1 MNNIDLDGG
10 GGIIAKRYNEESN
23 LDCNFGGVGLGTD
36 GEKINL
42 TTVDN
47 LIINNIG
54 FIHCDAQGA
63 EPFIFSKALNTIK
76 KNRPIILY
84 ENNMRFAKYLYDSV
98 CNSYPT
104 YKTESVFDI
113 TKYCMEELNYSSYI
127 DNFNGSL
134 DTLLI
139 P

>member
-1 MNNIDLDGG
+1 
-10 GGIIAKRYNEESN
+10 
-23 LDCNFGGVGLGTD
+23 
-36 GEKINL
+36 
-42 TTVDN
+42 
-47 LIINNIG
+47 
-54 FIHCDAQGA
+54 
-63 EPFIFSKALNTIK
+63 
-76 KNRPIILY
+76 
-84 ENNMRFAKYLYDSV
+84 MRFAKYLYDSV